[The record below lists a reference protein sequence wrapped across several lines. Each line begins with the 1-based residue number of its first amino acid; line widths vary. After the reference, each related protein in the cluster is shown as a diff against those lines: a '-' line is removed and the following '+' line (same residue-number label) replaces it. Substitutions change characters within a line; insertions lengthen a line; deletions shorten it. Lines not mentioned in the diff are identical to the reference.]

1 MTTKL
6 ISVEGAVIKIELT
19 IELSETMLE
28 SEVKIQEKLN

>member
-6 ISVEGAVIKIELT
+6 ISVERAVIKIELT